1 MGLLFDVCMFALIS
15 SVVVG
20 FTPIRSGGRIATIGR
35 ERTAPRFVA
44 MSPLDNWIDD
54 EDDDGDEGDYDFEST
69 PSGNLVPS
77 PGVAISVSKLLD
89 GTKTY
94 ECIYHSC
101 CLRTFLVFCSI

>member
-1 MGLLFDVCMFALIS
+1 MRLLFDVCIFALIS

-20 FTPIRSGGRIATIGR
+20 FAPIRSGGRIATVGR

-54 EDDDGDEGDYDFEST
+54 EEDDDEGDCDFDST
-69 PSGNLVPS
+69 PSGGLVPS
-77 PGVAISVSKLLD
+77 PGVTISVSKLLD

-94 ECIYHSC
+94 ECIYHSR